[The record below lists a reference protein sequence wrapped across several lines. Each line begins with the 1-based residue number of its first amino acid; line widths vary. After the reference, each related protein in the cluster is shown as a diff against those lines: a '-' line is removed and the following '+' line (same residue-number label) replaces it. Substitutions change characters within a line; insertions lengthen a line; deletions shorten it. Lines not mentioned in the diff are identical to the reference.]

1 MKKRIIY
8 SILLTSV
15 VLLIGIS
22 CSKNHQNE
30 QNTQVEKLE
39 EIPLIYHMSFISRY
53 TKKLYFAGEAE
64 NWELSD
70 IYNHEIEEIAE
81 GIIEQNH
88 VDDDGINISNL
99 MESML
104 LPQIEQVEEAI
115 NSQDRE
121 MFRDRYNVLIQT
133 CNQCHTAA
141 NYGAVQVTV
150 PESNPFN
157 QEF

>member
-8 SILLTSV
+8 SILFTSV

-22 CSKNHQNE
+22 CSDNQQME
-30 QNTQVEKLE
+30 QDSHVEEME

-53 TKKLYFAGEAE
+53 TKKLYFSGEAE
-64 NWELSD
+64 NWELAD
-70 IYNHEIEEIAE
+70 IYSHEIEEIAE

-88 VDDDGINISNL
+88 VDDEGINISNL

-104 LPQIEQVEEAI
+104 LPQIERVEEAI
-115 NSQDRE
+115 DNQNRE
-121 MFRDRYNVLIQT
+121 MFQERYNILIQT

-150 PESNPFN
+150 PEANPFN

>member
-1 MKKRIIY
+1 MKKQITY
-8 SILLTSV
+8 SILFTAV

-22 CSKNHQNE
+22 CTDNQQIEQESK
-30 QNTQVEKLE
+30 VEEIE

-53 TKKLYFAGEAE
+53 TKKLYFSGEAE
-64 NWELSD
+64 NWELAD
-70 IYNHEIEEIAE
+70 IYSHEIEEIAE

-88 VDDDGINISNL
+88 VDDDGINVSNL

-115 NSQDRE
+115 DSQDRE
-121 MFRDRYNVLIQT
+121 LFRERYNILIQT

-141 NYGAVQVTV
+141 NYGAVKVTI
-150 PESNPFN
+150 PQSNPFN